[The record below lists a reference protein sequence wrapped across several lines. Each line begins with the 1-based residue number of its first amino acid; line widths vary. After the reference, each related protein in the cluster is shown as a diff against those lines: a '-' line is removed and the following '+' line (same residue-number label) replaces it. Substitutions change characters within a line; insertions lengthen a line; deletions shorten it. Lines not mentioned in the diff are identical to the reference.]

1 MAYGLSVGRWFVGK
15 VIFDYDKP
23 PIRIQGPSVPLSIV
37 ILAAGQGK
45 RMHSD
50 LPKVLQPLGGSTL
63 LEYVLHSAATLKPAA
78 MYVVYGH
85 GGEQVLN
92 TLRHL
97 PVQWIFQAEQLGTG
111 HAVMQALPQIPD
123 DHDVLVLY
131 GDVPM
136 LRQKTLEAL
145 VASAQ
150 RGELAILTANLADPT
165 GYGRILR
172 DAAGDVQGVVE
183 EKDATSEQ
191 RRIKESSTG
200 PLAARASH
208 LRGWLKQVRNHNAQ
222 KEYYLPDVI
231 ALAVK
236 DGTLVTAVLAESE
249 EEVAGVNDRR
259 QLAAAEHALRR
270 QNAEALMQRGVTLRD
285 PERIDVRGQLE
296 CGRDVV
302 IDINCIFEGRVR
314 LGNRVCIGPN
324 VVMRDCELGDDT
336 EVFANCVLENT
347 LVGAR
352 ARIGPFARLRPDT
365 HLADEV
371 HIGNFVEVKKSRL
384 GRGTKANHLAYLGD
398 AEIGKQVNVGAGTIT
413 CNYDGVNKH
422 RTVIGD
428 DAFIGSNTSLV
439 APVTVG
445 AGATIG
451 AGSVISKDAP
461 AEALTLERSQQKT
474 VAGWKRPKK
483 GS

>member
-1 MAYGLSVGRWFVGK
+1 MPLSV
-15 VIFDYDKP
+15 
-23 PIRIQGPSVPLSIV
+23 V

-50 LPKVLQPLGGSTL
+50 LPKVLQPLGGGTL
-63 LEYVLHSAATLKPAA
+63 LEHVLRTATRLNPAA

-85 GGEQVLN
+85 GGEQVVN
-92 TLRHL
+92 MFKQL
-97 PVQWIFQAEQLGTG
+97 PVQWVLQAEQLGTG
-111 HAVMQALPQIPD
+111 HALMQALPQIPD
-123 DHDVLVLY
+123 EHDVLVLY

-150 RGELAILTANLADPT
+150 RGELAILTANLSNST

-172 DAAGDVQGVVE
+172 DAAGEVRGVVE
-183 EKDATSEQ
+183 EKDATPEQ
-191 RRIKESSTG
+191 RRLKEASTG
-200 PLAARASH
+200 PLAAHAAS
-208 LRGWLKQVRNHNAQ
+208 LRGWLKNIGNDNAQ

-231 ALAVK
+231 GLAVK
-236 DGTLVTAVLAESE
+236 DGTLVTAILAETE

-259 QLAAAEHALRR
+259 QLAAAERALRR
-270 QNAEALMQRGVTLRD
+270 QSAEALMQRGVTLRD
-285 PERIDVRGQLE
+285 PERIDLRGDLQ
-296 CGRDVV
+296 CGRDVL

-314 LGNRVCIGPN
+314 LGNHVRIGPN
-324 VVMRDCELGDDT
+324 VLMRDCELGDDT
-336 EVFANCVLENT
+336 EVFANCVLENAV
-347 LVGAR
+347 VGAR
-352 ARIGPFARLRPDT
+352 ARIGPFARIRPET
-365 HLADEV
+365 LLADEV
-371 HIGNFVEVKKSRL
+371 HIGNFVEVKQSRL

-428 DAFIGSNTSLV
+428 DAFIGSNSSLV

-461 AEALTLERSQQKT
+461 AGELTLERAEQRT
-474 VAGWKRPKK
+474 VKGWKRPKK
-483 GS
+483 QQ

>member
-1 MAYGLSVGRWFVGK
+1 MPLSV
-15 VIFDYDKP
+15 
-23 PIRIQGPSVPLSIV
+23 V

-50 LPKVLQPLGGSTL
+50 LPKVLQPLGGGTL
-63 LEYVLHSAATLKPAA
+63 LEHVLRTATRLNPAA

-85 GGEQVLN
+85 GGEQVVN
-92 TLRHL
+92 MFKQL
-97 PVQWIFQAEQLGTG
+97 PVQWVLQAEQLGTG
-111 HAVMQALPQIPD
+111 HALMQALPQIPD
-123 DHDVLVLY
+123 EHDVLVLY

-150 RGELAILTANLADPT
+150 RGELAILTANLSNST

-172 DAAGDVQGVVE
+172 DAAGEVRGVVE
-183 EKDATSEQ
+183 EKDATPEQ
-191 RRIKESSTG
+191 RRLKEASTG
-200 PLAARASH
+200 PLAAHAAS
-208 LRGWLKQVRNHNAQ
+208 LRGWLKNIGNDNAQ

-231 ALAVK
+231 GLAVK
-236 DGTLVTAVLAESE
+236 DGTLVTAILAEIE

-259 QLAAAEHALRR
+259 QLAAAERALRR
-270 QNAEALMQRGVTLRD
+270 QSAEALMQRGVTLRD
-285 PERIDVRGQLE
+285 PERIDLRGDLQ
-296 CGRDVV
+296 CGRDVL

-314 LGNRVCIGPN
+314 LGNHVRIGPN
-324 VVMRDCELGDDT
+324 VLMRDCELGDDT
-336 EVFANCVLENT
+336 EVFANCVLENAV
-347 LVGAR
+347 VGAR
-352 ARIGPFARLRPDT
+352 ARIGPFARIRPET
-365 HLADEV
+365 LLADEV
-371 HIGNFVEVKKSRL
+371 HIGNFVEVKQSRL

-428 DAFIGSNTSLV
+428 DAFIGSNSSLV

-461 AEALTLERSQQKT
+461 AGELTLERAEQRT
-474 VAGWKRPKK
+474 VKGWKRPKK
-483 GS
+483 QQ

>member
-1 MAYGLSVGRWFVGK
+1 MPLSV
-15 VIFDYDKP
+15 
-23 PIRIQGPSVPLSIV
+23 V

-50 LPKVLQPLGGSTL
+50 LPKVLQPLGGGTL
-63 LEYVLHSAATLKPAA
+63 LEHVLRTATRLNPAA

-85 GGEQVLN
+85 GGEQVVN
-92 TLRHL
+92 IFKQL
-97 PVQWIFQAEQLGTG
+97 PVQWVLQAEQLGTG
-111 HAVMQALPQIPD
+111 HALMQALPQIPD
-123 DHDVLVLY
+123 EHDVLVLY

-150 RGELAILTANLADPT
+150 RGELAILTANLSNST

-172 DAAGDVQGVVE
+172 DAAGEVRGVVE
-183 EKDATSEQ
+183 EKDATPEQ
-191 RRIKESSTG
+191 RRLKEASTG
-200 PLAARASH
+200 PLAAHAAS
-208 LRGWLKQVRNHNAQ
+208 LRGWLKNIGNDNAQ

-231 ALAVK
+231 GLAVK
-236 DGTLVTAVLAESE
+236 DGTLVTAILAEIE

-259 QLAAAEHALRR
+259 QLAAAERALRR
-270 QNAEALMQRGVTLRD
+270 QSAEALMQRGVTLRD
-285 PERIDVRGQLE
+285 PERIDLRGDLQ
-296 CGRDVV
+296 CGRDVL

-314 LGNRVCIGPN
+314 LGNHVRIGPN
-324 VVMRDCELGDDT
+324 VLMRDCELGDDT
-336 EVFANCVLENT
+336 EVFANCVLENAV
-347 LVGAR
+347 VGAR
-352 ARIGPFARLRPDT
+352 ARIGPFARIRPET
-365 HLADEV
+365 LLADEV
-371 HIGNFVEVKKSRL
+371 HIGNFVEVKQSRL

-428 DAFIGSNTSLV
+428 DAFIGSNSSLV

-461 AEALTLERSQQKT
+461 AGELTLERAEQRT
-474 VAGWKRPKK
+474 VKGWKRPKK
-483 GS
+483 QQ